1 MDATQPLPR
10 PANLAGNSLNL
21 GVPPGGWR
29 WAALAFV
36 LLALGAAALTVAAP
50 QMAGL
55 AGYALLAGIALVACL
70 FFYAVWPRPGRATT
84 DALRVAEAAAKA
96 NVAWAI
102 TGEGGAVL
110 DCNHVY
116 RRMAGV
122 ADHETPPPPELA
134 LGGEVSAA
142 VLYRLT
148 RDAGE
153 GRAREESFQVLPGL
167 EIVAAV
173 RPLPDKQS
181 VWWFTPRLAASGQP
195 QPVLT
200 RAAAAVPQPA
210 IAEPVPVEPAPVA
223 AQPSPAQPSSAQP
236 SVTANAGELFRDAP
250 MGVGFADAA
259 GMLLDANPA
268 LARFFGAAHPLAG
281 SSLTDLVD
289 QADRSRVLALIG
301 RAAAGETGLAAIEL
315 RGGKSQTGEDRM
327 AELFAAP
334 LTGAMAGNAVLYL
347 VDVSEQKS
355 LETKFAQSQK
365 LQAVGQLAGGV
376 AHDFNNLLTVIIGN
390 CEFLLMRHPAGDPSF
405 KEINEVHQNAL
416 RAANLVGQLLAFSRK
431 QTMQPKQLALG
442 EAIGELAQMLRRLVG
457 EGIALEVERDP
468 DLWHVHADEAQLSNA
483 IINLVVNARDAM
495 PNGGTVTI
503 RTSNESLSS
512 ANALGTALM
521 PAGDY
526 VRIDVTDTGTGMS
539 PEIKSKIFDPFFT
552 TKPVGQGTG
561 LGLATVYGIVKQTG
575 GFIDVDTAPGKGTTF
590 HIYLPRF
597 RGETMAPVEATQL
610 APRDVTGQDTILLVE
625 DEEAVRSFAA
635 RALRMRGYNV
645 LEAGGGE
652 EALEI
657 VRDPAV
663 HIDLV
668 ITDVV
673 MPNMDGPTLVRHVQ
687 DLKPGLAVIFMSGY
701 AEEAFRKS
709 EQSSEDIHFLPKP
722 FGLKQLAAKVKE
734 VLSGAPAPKRMN

>member
-1 MDATQPLPR
+1 
-10 PANLAGNSLNL
+10 
-21 GVPPGGWR
+21 
-29 WAALAFV
+29 
-36 LLALGAAALTVAAP
+36 
-50 QMAGL
+50 
-55 AGYALLAGIALVACL
+55 
-70 FFYAVWPRPGRATT
+70 
-84 DALRVAEAAAKA
+84 
-96 NVAWAI
+96 
-102 TGEGGAVL
+102 
-110 DCNHVY
+110 
-116 RRMAGV
+116 
-122 ADHETPPPPELA
+122 
-134 LGGEVSAA
+134 
-142 VLYRLT
+142 
-148 RDAGE
+148 
-153 GRAREESFQVLPGL
+153 
-167 EIVAAV
+167 
-173 RPLPDKQS
+173 
-181 VWWFTPRLAASGQP
+181 
-195 QPVLT
+195 
-200 RAAAAVPQPA
+200 
-210 IAEPVPVEPAPVA
+210 
-223 AQPSPAQPSSAQP
+223 
-236 SVTANAGELFRDAP
+236 
-250 MGVGFADAA
+250 
-259 GMLLDANPA
+259 
-268 LARFFGAAHPLAG
+268 
-281 SSLTDLVD
+281 
-289 QADRSRVLALIG
+289 
-301 RAAAGETGLAAIEL
+301 
-315 RGGKSQTGEDRM
+315 M

-468 DLWHVHADEAQLSNA
+468 DLWQVHADEAQLSNA

-503 RTSNESLSS
+503 RTSNESLSG

-575 GFIDVDTAPGKGTTF
+575 GFIDVDTELGRGTTF
-590 HIYLPRF
+590 RIYLPRF
-597 RGETMAPVEATQL
+597 RGETAAPVEAAQP

-635 RALRMRGYNV
+635 RALRMRGYHV

-657 VRDPAV
+657 VRDPSV

-687 DLKPGLAVIFMSGY
+687 ELKPGLAVIFMSGY

-709 EQSSEDIHFLPKP
+709 DQSSEDIHFLPKP

-734 VLSGAPAPKRMN
+734 VLSGAPATKRIS